1 MKIEFNLPF
10 LLLVGVGELA
20 SNTSVINADNT
31 EFWCNFDNEAKIA
44 RVIYKGESFL
54 SSIIMKIP
62 IWLFQMKLMLFKD
75 DVLFF
80 AKN

>member
-1 MKIEFNLPF
+1 M
-10 LLLVGVGELA
+10 LLVGVGELA
-20 SNTSVINADNT
+20 SNTSVINADNA

-54 SSIIMKIP
+54 SPIIMKIP